1 MIKLTIKKTITK
13 IPDFNNIEFIF
24 YFKLNNCTFI
34 SLKINM
40 YQIYNLII
48 LLATQILKLL
58 ALFSPKMKLFVEGR
72 KSVFETLK
80 NNIQEFDKT
89 IWFHAASLGEY
100 EQGLPVIE
108 KVKDKYPQHKI
119 VLTFFSPS
127 GYEVRKNNT
136 VADVTVYLPLD
147 TISNAKQFLDLVHP
161 EKVFFIKYEFWPNY
175 LTELKKRSISTYLI
189 SGIFREKQHF
199 FKWYGGFYRK
209 ALHTFDYFFVQNES
223 SKTLLKSI
231 GFTNVKVSGDTRFD
245 RVVTILEKDNSLD
258 YIAQFKNNQTT
269 IVIGSSWPKDE
280 ELLVNFIN
288 QATDNVKFIIA
299 PHNINHNQ
307 ILNLKSKISKKTL
320 LFSEKEEMLKQV
332 QHDNLE
338 DFQVFIIDTIGI
350 LTKIYSYADIAYVG
364 GGFGNPGVHNV
375 LEPATFGIPIVMGP
389 NYSHFAEATALV
401 GLGGCISIKD
411 TNSLMETFNLLLQ
424 NEDERLEKGHIC
436 STFVQMNKGATE
448 QILNN
453 IS

>member
-1 MIKLTIKKTITK
+1 MS
-13 IPDFNNIEFIF
+13 FI
-24 YFKLNNCTFI
+24 YNFI
-34 SLKINM
+34 LLFASQLLKI
-40 YQIYNLII
+40 
-48 LLATQILKLL
+48 L
-58 ALFSPKMKLFVEGR
+58 ALFSPKLNLFVAGR

-108 KVKDKYPQHKI
+108 KVKEQFPQHKI

-136 VADVTVYLPLD
+136 VADVTLYLPLD
-147 TISNAKQFLDLVHP
+147 TISNAKQFLKVVHP
-161 EKVFFIKYEFWPNY
+161 EMVFFIKYEFWPNY
-175 LTELKKRSISTYLI
+175 LKQLKNQNIKTYLI
-189 SGIFREKQHF
+189 SGIFRENQAF

-209 ALHTFDYFFVQNES
+209 ALKTFTYFFVQNES
-223 SKTLLKSI
+223 SKLLLQSI
-231 GFTNVKVSGDTRFD
+231 GFSNVSISGDTRFD
-245 RVVTILEKDNSLD
+245 RVVAILEKDNTLD
-258 YIAQFKNNQTT
+258 FIAAFKNNQPT

-280 ELLVNFIN
+280 GLLI
-288 QATDNVKFIIA
+288 QYIESAPQNVKFIIA

-307 ILNLKSKISKKTL
+307 ILNLKTQISKKTI
-320 LFSEKEEMLKQV
+320 LFSEKSNIDLSSF
-332 QHDNLE
+332 N
-338 DFQVFIIDTIGI
+338 VFVIDTIGI

-401 GLGGCISIKD
+401 GLGGCVAVKNQSELND
-411 TNSLMETFNLLLQ
+411 AFNLLLQ
-424 NEDERLEKGHIC
+424 NEEERLEKGHIC